1 MRTNRRVYKKMSRIV
16 SHSMSVGGVIL
27 LLFLMVIFNLM
38 GTSQCSQLM
47 KSINDKER
55 QLVMCKAELDRSVSQ
70 WESAKASGNLERSLL
85 KRGMAMNYPNPRQ
98 IIRMDGKGK
107 PLPGQ
112 TSVALLQRRANA
124 FKTARYD
131 APVRSASSRRTIR

>member
-1 MRTNRRVYKKMSRIV
+1 MSRIV

-55 QLVMCKAELDRSVSQ
+55 QLVMCKAELERSVAQ
-70 WESAKASGNLERSLL
+70 WESAKASGNLERALL

-98 IIRMDGKGK
+98 IIRMDGGK

-124 FKTARYD
+124 FRTAQYD
-131 APVRSASSRRTIR
+131 GAIRGVPSRRSIR